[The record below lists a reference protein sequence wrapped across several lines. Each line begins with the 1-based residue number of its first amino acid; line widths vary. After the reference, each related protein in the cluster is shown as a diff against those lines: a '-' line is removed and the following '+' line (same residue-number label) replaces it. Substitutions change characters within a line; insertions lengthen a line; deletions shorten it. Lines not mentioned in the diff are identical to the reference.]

1 MIKARP
7 PGVQGCFDRQRF
19 IYDSFLAAEIERIP
33 SVRTVGQ
40 EHAMTRPETNE
51 TLRKFNRD
59 TRAFCV
65 GLLGILF
72 LAAWACL
79 ALIQE
84 RHPPNGDVT
93 EITSQ
98 AKSDSSPTADTTTLF
113 TRTESS
119 PNMSSGA
126 VTSVKS
132 PLADQRPTERSSKES
147 LGWTEIAGGSTASP
161 VFVLSPES
169 SQPSDRANQ
178 RESLLSDQP
187 NSAQTFRRKAPYQ
200 SHRSARE
207 LGDAEAKRRLIEL
220 WHQSLARTE
229 KEKARSWAMF
239 SKLERKKKAAFT
251 VRKQP

>member
-1 MIKARP
+1 
-7 PGVQGCFDRQRF
+7 
-19 IYDSFLAAEIERIP
+19 
-33 SVRTVGQ
+33 
-40 EHAMTRPETNE
+40 MTRPETNE

-147 LGWTEIAGGSTASP
+147 LGWTEIAGGSTPSP

-178 RESLLSDQP
+178 RDRYCHINQILREHSDGKLPIKVIDRPMSLEMLRQ
-187 NSAQTFRRKAPYQ
+187 K
-200 SHRSARE
+200 
-207 LGDAEAKRRLIEL
+207 GD
-220 WHQSLARTE
+220 
-229 KEKARSWAMF
+229 
-239 SKLERKKKAAFT
+239 
-251 VRKQP
+251 